1 MIAALGY
8 AYAKAGKRNDA
19 NRILD
24 ELQKLSADRYVSAF
38 ELAAIH
44 VALGEREQA
53 FQLLERSYK
62 ERSFHLINLKV
73 RPEFAPLRPDPRFH
87 DLVRRIGLPQ

>member
-1 MIAALGY
+1 MIAALGH
-8 AYAKAGKRNDA
+8 AYAKAGRRNEA

-24 ELQKLSADRYVSAF
+24 ELQKLSAAHYVSSY
-38 ELAAIH
+38 ELAAIY

-53 FQLLERSYK
+53 FQRLERSYK

-73 RPEFAPLRPDPRFH
+73 RPEFAPLRPDPRFQ
-87 DLVRRIGLPQ
+87 DLVRRIGLAE